1 MPAKS
6 TARDRR
12 IRQAN
17 LRLIEAEIRNYPQ
30 TVRDLREM
38 EEAIALPGVVGDPT
52 ERVFT
57 VAPGDPTAVRALKLM
72 SSAHIMEIRRRVDAI
87 EYMVRVVR
95 ASPEAARYKM
105 IELAYWD
112 GRYTVKGICDKLS
125 ISERT
130 YYRWRRD
137 ALQLVAE
144 KLGWEI

>member
-1 MPAKS
+1 MTRT
-6 TARDRR
+6 TARDKR

-17 LRLIEAEIRNYPQ
+17 LRLIEVEIRNYPQ

-57 VAPGDPTAVRALKLM
+57 VGPGDPTSARAIKLM
-72 SSAHIMEIRRRVDAI
+72 SSAFIAEIRRRVAAI
-87 EYMVRVVR
+87 EHMVRVLE
-95 ASPEAARYKM
+95 ASPEKARYELVK
-105 IELAYWD
+105 LAYWD
-112 GRYTVKGICDKLS
+112 GRYTVKGICDKLN

-130 YYRWRRD
+130 YYYWRRE
-137 ALQLVAE
+137 ALRLVAE